1 MRVIVTRPEHSGE
14 RTAQRLSEMGHE
26 PIGVPLSRPMHT
38 AQAAKDAL
46 SIHAGPIAITSAE
59 AVRAIAELG
68 PFLTPHLTKP
78 VFAVG
83 KATAEKARKTG
94 FTTIHVSEG
103 SGVDLA
109 DLVAGHFDSV
119 SSDAVLYLA
128 GMPRAAGFETRLREL
143 DIPFHVIECYHMA
156 EIQHE
161 AGFLPQLFSEKRPQA
176 VLLYSRRTAEQ
187 FFRLANVRAGPDLL
201 KNLRILCL
209 SPAIADLV
217 PSDYRQ
223 NVAVASVPEEDSL
236 LTLLDGA

>member
-14 RTAQRLSEMGHE
+14 RTAQRLAEMGHE
-26 PIGVPLSRPMHT
+26 PIGVPLSRPIHT
-38 AQAAKDAL
+38 PQVAKEVL
-46 SIHAGPIAITSAE
+46 SVHAGPIAITSAE

-68 PFLTPHLTKP
+68 PFLAPHLAKP
-78 VFAVG
+78 VYAVG
-83 KATAEKARKTG
+83 KATAEKARKAG

-103 SGVDLA
+103 SGADLA
-109 DLVAGHFDSV
+109 DLVAGRFDSV

-156 EIQHE
+156 EIEHE
-161 AGFLPQLFSEKRPQA
+161 SGFLPRLFGERRPQA

-187 FFRLANVRAGPDLL
+187 FFRLADVPAGPDLL
-201 KNLRILCL
+201 KDLRILCL
-209 SPAIADLV
+209 SAAIAELV

-223 NVAVASVPEEDSL
+223 NVAVAPVPEEDSL
-236 LTLLDGA
+236 LALLGGA